1 METQQLCT
9 IGYEVFEILND
20 LNTSV
25 KKEIFYSS
33 PNLINRKDSPYVH
46 LRNIIKFGNKSIR
59 SLGAN
64 MWN

>member
-9 IGYEVFEILND
+9 IVYEVLND